1 MGILEQ
7 NFNMFCGW
15 QTSKASSLINCPEKL
30 IYETP
35 SNTKILELYKY
46 STIVSCFFYIKI
58 ILLDELCIIY
68 RNTQFIYSF
77 IFWLLRDI
85 SVIKCYCIYKINCS
99 WNTLVIDKVHQSYQN
114 YISVIICN
122 PNKLSLPLVQR
133 LEFSCVK

>member
-1 MGILEQ
+1 MYLV
-7 NFNMFCGW
+7 F
-15 QTSKASSLINCPEKL
+15 K
-30 IYETP
+30 
-35 SNTKILELYKY
+35 
-46 STIVSCFFYIKI
+46 V
-58 ILLDELCIIY
+58 Y

-122 PNKLSLPLVQR
+122 PNNIKLTFSSETRIFMCEIRYLCIYLLRDEFRILSDVSRTFILKLIHSSLRMNFEKMLEFPYLTSLPMI
-133 LEFSCVK
+133 